1 VALHCDNSGE
11 EEVSY
16 IKIRRGLTMIKS
28 NLVLLLLWVHAI
40 GMLALGLFVVSIG
53 FGIIGYPVALM
64 GLAGISLLFPSLY
77 SDYNNKK
84 KKVKIKE

>member
-1 VALHCDNSGE
+1 
-11 EEVSY
+11 
-16 IKIRRGLTMIKS
+16 MIKS

-40 GMLALGLFVVSIG
+40 GMLVLGLFIVSID

-64 GLAGISLLFPSLY
+64 GLVGISLLFPSLY
-77 SDYNNKK
+77 SEYNNKK